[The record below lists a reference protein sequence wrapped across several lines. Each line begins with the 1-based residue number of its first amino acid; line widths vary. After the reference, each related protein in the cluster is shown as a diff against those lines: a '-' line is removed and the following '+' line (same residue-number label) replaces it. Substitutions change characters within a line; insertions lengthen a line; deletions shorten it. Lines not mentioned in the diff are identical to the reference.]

1 MSHAPRIAQ
10 PFFWKVGVTL
20 LLAFDVRSVVLSLG
34 PKCPVRRCKGCR
46 STGQMNIFS
55 GSQIVKTKTRTYAMS
70 FRMTM
75 RPCAVPAGL
84 LHAQQTDLD
93 INDHSRETNGQT
105 DRVDAKITT
114 VRALFSVRSIL
125 M

>member
-10 PFFWKVGVTL
+10 PFFWKDGVTL
-20 LLAFDVRSVVLSLG
+20 LLAFGV
-34 PKCPVRRCKGCR
+34 R

-55 GSQIVKTKTRTYAMS
+55 GSQIPKTTTRTYATS
-70 FRMTM
+70 LKTPM
-75 RPCAVPAGL
+75 RPCVLPAGL

-93 INDHSRETNGQT
+93 INDHSRETNGQKH
-105 DRVDAKITT
+105 RMHAIITT
-114 VRALFSVRSIL
+114 VRALFSARSIL